1 MDTEKREP
9 GYYYQK
15 NKEYSKKWNSKFC
28 EVKLRVT
35 PEQKEAWKAA
45 ADTHG
50 ESMNTFIITAV
61 EARIK
66 DMEG

>member
-1 MDTEKREP
+1 MEKKEP

-15 NKEYSKKWNSKFC
+15 NKEYSKKWNAKFVEC
-28 EVKLRVT
+28 KLRVPAET
-35 PEQKEAWKAA
+35 REAWKAA
-45 ADTHG
+45 AAAAG
-50 ESMNTFIITAV
+50 ESLNTFITTAV

>member
-1 MDTEKREP
+1 METEKREP

-28 EVKLRVT
+28 EIKLRVT
-35 PEQKEAWKAA
+35 PEQKAAWKAA
-45 ADTHG
+45 ADTLG
-50 ESMNTFIITAV
+50 ESMNTLIINSV

-66 DMEG
+66 GMDD